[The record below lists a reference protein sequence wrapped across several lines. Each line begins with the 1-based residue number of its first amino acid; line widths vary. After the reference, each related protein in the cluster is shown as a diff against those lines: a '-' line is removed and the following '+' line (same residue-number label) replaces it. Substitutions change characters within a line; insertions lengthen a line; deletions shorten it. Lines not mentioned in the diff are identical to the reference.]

1 MEEIFDKTYNKIV
14 DEYSDIMEKLREEA
28 KIENRYNMLILAII
42 VVINI
47 VLNILCYKFTNTFSF
62 EIMGAFITVST
73 AIFAIIKHRGGK
85 SKIEKYASEFKV
97 KIIGMMVKSFN
108 KDFEFTPNERINFR
122 SIC

>member
-1 MEEIFDKTYNKIV
+1 MEEIFEKTYNKIV

-47 VLNILCYKFTNTFSF
+47 ALNLLCYKLTNTFSF
-62 EIMGAFITVST
+62 EIMSAFITIST
-73 AIFAIIKHRGGK
+73 VIFTVIKHRGGK
-85 SKIEKYASEFKV
+85 SKIEKYASEFKI

-108 KDFEFTPNERINFR
+108 KDFEFTPTERINFR
-122 SIC
+122 SI